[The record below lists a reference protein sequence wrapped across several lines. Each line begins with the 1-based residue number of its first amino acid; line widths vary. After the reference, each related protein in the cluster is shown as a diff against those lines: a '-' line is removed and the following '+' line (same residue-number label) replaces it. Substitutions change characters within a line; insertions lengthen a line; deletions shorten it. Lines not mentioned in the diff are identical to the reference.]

1 MINETTPRFFITE
14 ITKENEQS
22 VVNKLERSGFSNWWS
37 LPEDTSDYIF
47 VSQTLGN
54 KYMRL
59 WGTISDYFDTP
70 TIIAEEYLC
79 EEVSK

>member
-1 MINETTPRFFITE
+1 MINETIPRFFITE

-70 TIIAEEYLC
+70 MIIAEEYLC